1 MSLNKQLPVTKGEDV
16 KKKDPFHEL
25 LKIQADASTSASLN
39 GQIIVL
45 RDLQIH
51 IESKILEL
59 QQTLNKVGPFKKEET
74 HGHK

>member
-1 MSLNKQLPVTKGEDV
+1 MSLNEKLPVAKGKELQT
-16 KKKDPFHEL
+16 KDPFHEL

-59 QQTLNKVGPFKKEET
+59 QQILNKVGPFPKEET
-74 HGHK
+74 DGHK